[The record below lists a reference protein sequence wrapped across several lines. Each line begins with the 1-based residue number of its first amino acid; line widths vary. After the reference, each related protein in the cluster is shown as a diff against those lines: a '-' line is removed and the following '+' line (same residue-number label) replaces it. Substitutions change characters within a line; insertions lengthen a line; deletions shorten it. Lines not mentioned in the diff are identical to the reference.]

1 MLSAAPCHVAEH
13 LCSRGSIGAHEI
25 GDMDGLVGGEKIGRN
40 YCSMAC
46 RFCCPPCRRFF
57 FFCPR
62 KLPLQ
67 GAHGNASVQFL
78 RLAPQINFSSLVL
91 FAVLI
96 DCFCLP
102 PFALNEALA
111 VKMCQLRRSR
121 SILVASEPTRALKL
135 RC

>member
-1 MLSAAPCHVAEH
+1 MKLATWTDLWAGKRSDGTIVVWLVVSAVH
-13 LCSRGSIGAHEI
+13 LVV
-25 GDMDGLVGGEKIGRN
+25 L
-40 YCSMAC
+40 
-46 RFCCPPCRRFF
+46 FF

-111 VKMCQLRRSR
+111 VKMCQLRSR